1 MAMLLLREQMAPWC
15 QAKKK
20 AAVLSRSSFGASADR
35 QRDRATQTELPGCPT
50 EGFPEVLCSH
60 MQFAEAAAGWV
71 GGGRERGHT
80 QLTAMQQGSMPAA
93 SARDGTGREDTSV
106 FGQSLAWGKRAE
118 HLLFPG

>member
-1 MAMLLLREQMAPWC
+1 MEPLQTDRGTEPLKLSSLAAPQRGSLR
-15 QAKKK
+15 
-20 AAVLSRSSFGASADR
+20 S
-35 QRDRATQTELPGCPT
+35 
-50 EGFPEVLCSH
+50 LCSH

-106 FGQSLAWGKRAE
+106 FGHSLAWGKRAE

>member
-1 MAMLLLREQMAPWC
+1 
-15 QAKKK
+15 
-20 AAVLSRSSFGASADR
+20 
-35 QRDRATQTELPGCPT
+35 
-50 EGFPEVLCSH
+50 

-71 GGGRERGHT
+71 GGVGGEGREVT

-106 FGQSLAWGKRAE
+106 FGHSLAWGKRAE